1 VRVFS
6 TVLATIVFTGLTI
19 LARRGFRGYAQRSI
33 QVKKQDDAPRESMSE
48 RIAAWLEEPYE
59 PTGWPDA
66 EWSLDRPVCP
76 CCGCIAS
83 HGFVCDVC
91 DWEEPLDSSG
101 APIASP
107 DRDALLAKARESY
120 EATGSV
126 MSVEERASWGGLLT
140 PREIE
145 LGSAFAS
152 AVRIF
157 ALAIAPTPL
166 KFSRRSTACWKN
178 CGRHHERVL
187 VTGLGAFRKTEDPR

>member
-1 VRVFS
+1 
-6 TVLATIVFTGLTI
+6 VFTGLTI

-145 LGSAFAS
+145 LRKRIRERCAYLRAGDRSDTSEVLEEVDRLLEELRQASRKSVGDWPGS
-152 AVRIF
+152 VQ
-157 ALAIAPTPL
+157 
-166 KFSRRSTACWKN
+166 
-178 CGRHHERVL
+178 
-187 VTGLGAFRKTEDPR
+187 ED